1 MDDIKQRICPRCG
14 KSYTEPP
21 VVSRLDNSLICSM
34 CGYREAL
41 SNAVSCGIMT
51 LRTADEILEKIME
64 GEREQ
69 RSE

>member
-1 MDDIKQRICPRCG
+1 
-14 KSYTEPP
+14 
-21 VVSRLDNSLICSM
+21 M

-51 LRTADEILEKIME
+51 QMTADEILEKIME
-64 GEREQ
+64 GERE